1 MAGRI
6 GRASAVAVTLA
17 LAWLLL
23 ALPNQVSAFGRL
35 GQWFPPLELP
45 LLLMALWCVPRR
57 AARFVAPIMAV
68 ALLLLAVIKLAD
80 MVALQAYWRI
90 FDPISDWRLIGPGW
104 NVLSGTVGAEK
115 AELLAVGLVAVL
127 LSILMLMTIG
137 LLLLT
142 RYGGPD
148 SPRRLRVTLWSI
160 TGGLLLVSLSGF
172 IRPDGAHPGESSRL
186 VVEHVAQSRQNL
198 QDLAALKEHAEQ
210 DPIAGMP
217 AGKLLSGLK
226 GHDVLFVFIESY
238 GRTALEDERYAGVMR
253 SRMTAI
259 DDELGQVG
267 FGARSAWLVSPTV
280 GGQSWLAHATL
291 QSGLWINSQRRYN
304 WLLGTE
310 RVSLARL
317 FNRAGWRTMAVEPA
331 LTREWL
337 ANRYYRFD
345 RVYDARN
352 LGYEGEPFNWVT
364 MPDQYTYAA
373 LQRLELADTERAPV
387 MAEIATLSS
396 HAPWTPI
403 PPLIDWAQ
411 VGDGRIFNRWA
422 NAGDPPDVV
431 WQDSERVRAQYLKS
445 IDYALETLASFVTH
459 YGNDNLVVIAMGDH
473 QPASIIT
480 GEGAS
485 MDVPVHVMTRD
496 ASVLNQ
502 FDEWGWRAGMLPDQT
517 STHWG
522 MDTLRQR
529 LAEGFGAP

>member
-1 MAGRI
+1 MVI
-6 GRASAVAVTLA
+6 TL
-17 LAWLLL
+17 LLGYFVL
-23 ALPNQVSAFGRL
+23 ALPHQTSALNQSDW
-35 GQWFPPLELP
+35 WFPPLELP
-45 LLLMALWCVPRR
+45 LMLLALWCAPRR
-57 AARFVAPIMAV
+57 IRHFLAP
-68 ALLLLAVIKLAD
+68 LLAVVLLLVVLIKLAD

-90 FDPISDWRLIGPGW
+90 FDPISDWRLLGPGW
-104 NVLSGTVGAEK
+104 NVLSGTIGADK
-115 AELLAVGLVAVL
+115 AWLLAAAVSAALLLVLA
-127 LSILMLMTIG
+127 LMITG
-137 LLLLT
+137 LLLLA
-142 RYGGPD
+142 RHGASGGPKR
-148 SPRRLRVTLWSI
+148 SRVVLW
-160 TGGLLLVSLSGF
+160 TMATGLLLVSLSGLVWHDTP
-172 IRPDGAHPGESSRL
+172 RPAESSRL

-253 SRMTAI
+253 SRMAAI
-259 DDELGQVG
+259 DDELGQAG
-267 FGARSAWLVSPTV
+267 FGARSAWLASPTV

-345 RVYDARN
+345 QVYDARN
-352 LGYEGEPFNWVT
+352 LGYKGEPFNWVT
-364 MPDQYTYAA
+364 MPDQYTYAT

-411 VGDGRIFNRWA
+411 VGDGRIFNQWA
-422 NAGDPPDVV
+422 SAGDPPDVV
-431 WQDSERVRAQYLKS
+431 WQDSERVRSQYLKS
-445 IDYALETLASFVTH
+445 VDYALETLASFVTH
-459 YGNDNLVVIAMGDH
+459 YGDDNLVVIAMGDH
-473 QPASIIT
+473 QPATLIT

-485 MDVPVHVMTRD
+485 LDVPVHVMSRD
-496 ASVLNQ
+496 ASVLDQ
-502 FDEWGWRAGMLPDQT
+502 FEEWGWHAGMLPDQD
-517 STHWG
+517 SAHWG
-522 MDTLRQR
+522 MDALRQR
-529 LAEGFGAP
+529 LIEGFGAP